1 MDAII
6 VRNWEEAA
14 LALALMQSVVFN
26 FKLRIVKLLG
36 QEGDAMLQEIA
47 RATPDVNMTIL
58 REAGLTLT
66 ARRSARGD
74 GHNAQA
80 ENEPGAGAG
89 PGGQERPTAH
99 SAAQALVAEDVSAL
113 AVAGVSGA
121 SLMVPLPM
129 PVMVDADA
137 VSNHCSLGS
146 LVGASAS
153 TSSDVQPL
161 VRGHVQRVVPALAPL
176 VGSSPVCCTHR
187 RSRGFIGAC
196 GSAPAVMVRHNQS
209 S

>member
-58 REAGLTLT
+58 REAGLTLA

-74 GHNAQA
+74 AQA
-80 ENEPGAGAG
+80 ENGAGAG

-176 VGSSPVCCTHR
+176 VGASPVCCTHR

-196 GSAPAVMVRHNQS
+196 GSAPAAMVRHNQS

>member
-58 REAGLTLT
+58 REAGLTLA

-74 GHNAQA
+74 AQA
-80 ENEPGAGAG
+80 ENGAGAG

-137 VSNHCSLGS
+137 VSNHSSLGS

-176 VGSSPVCCTHR
+176 VGASPVCCTHR

>member
-14 LALALMQSVVFN
+14 LALSLMQSVVFN

-58 REAGLTLT
+58 REAGLTLA

-74 GHNAQA
+74 AQA
-80 ENEPGAGAG
+80 ENGAGAG

-176 VGSSPVCCTHR
+176 VGASPVCCTHR

-196 GSAPAVMVRHNQS
+196 GSAPAAMVRHNQS

>member
-1 MDAII
+1 MDVII

-36 QEGDAMLQEIA
+36 QEGDAMLQDIA

-58 REAGLTLT
+58 REAGLTLA

-74 GHNAQA
+74 AQA
-80 ENEPGAGAG
+80 ENGAGAG

>member
-58 REAGLTLT
+58 REAGLTLA

-74 GHNAQA
+74 AQA
-80 ENEPGAGAG
+80 ENGAGAG

-137 VSNHCSLGS
+137 VSNHSSLGS

-176 VGSSPVCCTHR
+176 VGASPVCCTHR

-196 GSAPAVMVRHNQS
+196 GSAPAAMVRHNQS

>member
-1 MDAII
+1 MQLVDAIL

-14 LALALMQSVVFN
+14 LALSLMQSVVFN

-58 REAGLTLT
+58 REAGLTLA

-74 GHNAQA
+74 AQA
-80 ENEPGAGAG
+80 ENGAGAG

-137 VSNHCSLGS
+137 VSNHSSLGS

-176 VGSSPVCCTHR
+176 VGASPVCCTHR

>member
-14 LALALMQSVVFN
+14 LALSLMQSVVFN

-58 REAGLTLT
+58 REAGLTLA

-74 GHNAQA
+74 AQA
-80 ENEPGAGAG
+80 ENGAGAG

-137 VSNHCSLGS
+137 VSNHSSLGS

-176 VGSSPVCCTHR
+176 VGASPVCCTHR

-196 GSAPAVMVRHNQS
+196 GSAPAAMVRHNQS